1 MCGIA
6 GILSKEKARLPKEWL
21 LSMAGELHHRGPDGV
36 GLYLDQGVGLVNTRL
51 SIIDLSGGDQPIGNE
66 DGRFWAVQNGE
77 IYNHIELRAELE
89 SLGHRFTT
97 HSDTEVIVHAFEE
110 WGTDCLHHFNG
121 AFALAVW
128 DRMERR
134 LFLGRD
140 RFGIRP
146 LFLANPGGDL
156 VFASEAKA
164 ILRHPKAARALDLAG
179 IVDTFT
185 LWGSLP
191 DKSAFQG
198 IRELPPGCWLSA
210 TVDGKVTQQQWW
222 DLTFEVSDTR
232 RRKSEAELAEEL
244 AWLLTDAIRLR
255 LRADVPVGAYLSGG
269 LDSSTIVGMARE
281 EAPDRLRC
289 FGISFSDSRFDES
302 PHQRRVA
309 ELLGIDLTQILID
322 SGEIAERFPEVIR
335 LAEKPILRTSPAPM
349 LALAGLVRESGFKVV
364 MTGEG
369 ADEIF
374 SGYDLFRE
382 AQVRRFWA
390 RQPES
395 QRRSRLFER
404 LYPWLT
410 RSTSENP
417 AFSRQF
423 FGAGLTN
430 AEDPLYSHRIR
441 LGTTARLLRFLSADL
456 LREQGLDATSPER
469 DITFFLPEGFH
480 AASDLA
486 KAQILEIK
494 TFLHGYLLHS
504 QGDRMLM
511 GRSVEGRFPFL
522 DYRVAE
528 FAASLPDGMR
538 QRGLKD
544 KRILRRTA
552 SRVLPP
558 DVTQRPKRPYRAPI
572 INAFI
577 GPEAPDYASGLFEEQ
592 RLAETGVFSPSTA
605 RLLWNKC
612 LKNVSRG
619 DQGVSEMDEMAFV
632 GVLSIQLLHEQFIR
646 DPEPAP
652 ALLPNRMVV
661 GDKEWDLSRFS
672 EVA

>member
-1 MCGIA
+1 
-6 GILSKEKARLPKEWL
+6 
-21 LSMAGELHHRGPDGV
+21 MAGELRHRGPDGV

-51 SIIDLSGGDQPIGNE
+51 SIIDISGGDQPIGNE
-66 DGRFWAVQNGE
+66 SGRFWAVQNGE
-77 IYNHIELRAELE
+77 IYNHIELKAELE
-89 SLGHRFTT
+89 SLGHRFRTN
-97 HSDTEVIVHAFEE
+97 SDTEVIVHAFEE
-110 WGTDCLHHFNG
+110 WETGCLHHFNG
-121 AFALAVW
+121 AFAFAVW
-128 DRMERR
+128 DRLERR

-146 LFLANPGGDL
+146 LFIAQVGEDL

-164 ILRHPKAARALDLAG
+164 ILRHPHATRALDLAG

-185 LWGSLP
+185 FWGSLP
-191 DKSAFQG
+191 NKSAFQG
-198 IRELPPGCWLSA
+198 IRELPPGCWISA
-210 TVDGKVTQQQWW
+210 TPDGRVTQEQWW
-222 DLTFEVSDTR
+222 DLPFEVSEVQ
-232 RRKSEAELAEEL
+232 RRKSEPELAEDL
-244 AWLLTDAIRLR
+244 AWLLRDAIRLR

-289 FGISFSDSRFDES
+289 FGIGFSDSRFDES
-302 PHQRRVA
+302 PHQHRVA
-309 ELLGIDLTQILID
+309 DLLGIDLSQILID
-322 SGEIAERFPEVIR
+322 SGEIADRFPEVIR

-349 LALAGLVRESGFKVV
+349 LALAGLVRQSGFKVV

-374 SGYDLFRE
+374 SGYDLFRQ

-390 RQPES
+390 RHPDS
-395 QRRSRLFER
+395 QQRSRLFER

-417 AFSRQF
+417 AFARQF

-430 AEDPLYSHRIR
+430 TEDPLYSHRIR
-441 LGTTARLLRFLSADL
+441 MGTTGRLLRFLSPDL
-456 LREQGLDATSPER
+456 LGEHGLDATSPEK
-469 DITFFLPEGFH
+469 DIAAFLPKGFH
-480 AASDLA
+480 GASDLA

-511 GRSVEGRFPFL
+511 GHSVEGRFPFL
-522 DYRVAE
+522 DHRVAE
-528 FAASLPDGMR
+528 FAASLPDGVR

-544 KRILRRTA
+544 KRILRRMA
-552 SRVLPP
+552 SRILPP

-572 INAFI
+572 INAFV
-577 GPEAPDYASGLFEEQ
+577 GRDAPDYAAGFFEEG
-592 RLAETGVFSPSTA
+592 RLAETGIFSPATA

-612 LKNVSRG
+612 LRNVNRG

-632 GVLSIQLLHEQFIR
+632 GVLSIQLLHEQFVR
-646 DPEPAP
+646 NPELAP
-652 ALLPNRMVV
+652 ALTPNRVVV
-661 GDKEWDLSRFS
+661 GDQEWERSRYS